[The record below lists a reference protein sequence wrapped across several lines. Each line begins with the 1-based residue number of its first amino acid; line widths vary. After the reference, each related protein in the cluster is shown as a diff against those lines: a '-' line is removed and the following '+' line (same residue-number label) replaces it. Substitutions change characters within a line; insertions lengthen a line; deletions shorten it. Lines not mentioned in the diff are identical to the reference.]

1 MKNNL
6 NVAEQLKLKYHKTNE
21 VTNFKDMLYNS
32 AENFKSRT
40 AFKLK
45 DENGKIVSITYEEFK
60 NDVVYLG
67 TDLIK
72 RGFLNKKIAVIGKN
86 SYKWCV
92 SYLAAS
98 IVGIVVPID
107 KELHS
112 DDVINFMNVSET
124 ACILGDSKNLSSVI
138 DDIDKLDY
146 KETVFISFDRIDIS
160 KKNDSNIFNKA
171 DLKISDNILYFD
183 NIKII
188 GKDSYINGFYDFDN
202 IKIDPDELRI
212 LLFTSGTTGNAK
224 GVCLSQRNICSNILS
239 TYGIVKVKRSDLF
252 FSVLPLHHTYECT
265 LGFLLPIYSGASI
278 AHCEGLRYI
287 AKNMAEFHPSV
298 ILCVPL
304 LLEKLHKN
312 IVRNMN
318 KSLPEKYRKENQDE
332 NPFDNLPLIMKKIV
346 KTKVKNTLG
355 GRLRVFIVGAASA
368 NPSILSDFRK
378 LKLNTLQGYGL
389 TECSPLVAGNTD
401 FFQKDD
407 SAGLPIPNVEY
418 KIDSPNKDGIG
429 EIIVK
434 GPNVMLGYYNNPEAT
449 ANSIKDGW
457 FYTGDLGKIDE
468 NGYLYITGRCKSV
481 IVTKNGKNIYPE
493 EVEYYLNDNPLI
505 SEALV
510 QGIQDDDND
519 ETYVKAQIYP
529 NLEAISE
536 YLKSSVPTKQE
547 IKKIISDVV
556 SNVNSK
562 LPNYKHIKGF
572 IIRDKEFEKTTT
584 QKVKRYGENM
594 KYEKKGED

>member
-1 MKNNL
+1 MKNDL
-6 NVAEQLKLKYHKTNE
+6 TIAEQLKLKYHKTAE

-32 AENFKSRT
+32 AENFKSRI
-40 AFKLK
+40 AFKEK
-45 DENGKIVSITYEEFK
+45 DENGNIVSITYEEFK

-72 RGFLNKKIAVIGKN
+72 RGFFNKRIAVIGRN

-92 SYLAAS
+92 SYMAAS

-107 KELHS
+107 KELHC

-124 ACILGDSKNLSSVI
+124 ICILGDLKNLTSI
-138 DDIDKLDY
+138 KDNFHKLNN
-146 KETVFISFDRIDIS
+146 KKTVLVSFDKIDS
-160 KKNDSNIFNKA
+160 KTND
-171 DLKISDNILYFD
+171 ILYFD
-183 NIKII
+183 NIKVI
-188 GKDSYINGFYDFDN
+188 GKDSYLNGFHDFDN
-202 IKIDPDELRI
+202 IQVNPDELRI

-304 LLEKLHKN
+304 LLEKMHKT

-318 KSLPEKYRKENQDE
+318 KTLPEKYRKENQDE
-332 NPFDNLPLIMKKIV
+332 NPFDSLPFFIKKIV
-346 KTKVKNTLG
+346 KNKVKNTLG
-355 GRLRVFIVGAASA
+355 GRLRVFIVGAAAA
-368 NPSILSDFRK
+368 NPEILSDFRK
-378 LKLNTLQGYGL
+378 LNLNTLQGYGL

-407 SAGLPIPNVEY
+407 AAGLPIPNVEY
-418 KIDSPNKDGIG
+418 KIDSPNNEGVG

-449 ANSIKDGW
+449 ANVIKDGW
-457 FYTGDLGKIDE
+457 FHTGDLGKIDE

-510 QGIQDDDND
+510 QGIQEDDDD

-536 YLKSSVPTKQE
+536 YLKGSVPTKEE

-584 QKVKRYGENM
+584 QKVKRYGDNM
-594 KYEKKGED
+594 KYDENKK

>member
-1 MKNNL
+1 MGQKL
-6 NVAEQLKLKYHKTNE
+6 PAAEQLKNKYHKTEE
-21 VTNFKDMLYNS
+21 VSNFKEMLYRS
-32 AENFKSRT
+32 ADIYRSRT
-40 AFKLK
+40 AFKEK
-45 DENGKIVSITYEEFK
+45 DKNGNIISITYEEFK

-67 TDLIK
+67 TSLIK
-72 RGFLNKKIAVIGKN
+72 EGFSNKKIAVIGKN
-86 SYKWCV
+86 SYNWCV

-107 KELHS
+107 KELHTE
-112 DDVINFMNVSET
+112 DVINFMNVSEA
-124 ACILGDSKNLSSVI
+124 ACILGDNKNLNKLI
-138 DDIDKLDY
+138 ENTDKLSN
-146 KETVFISFDRIDIS
+146 KKTTFINFDSKDSNSFDSFKDNG
-160 KKNDSNIFNKA
+160 KK
-171 DLKISDNILYFD
+171 LYFD
-183 NIKII
+183 GFTEFDKIE
-188 GKDSYINGFYDFDN
+188 
-202 IKIDPDELRI
+202 IDPDELRI

-287 AKNMAEFHPSV
+287 AKNMQEFHPSV

-312 IVRNMN
+312 IIKNMN
-318 KSLPEKYRKENQDE
+318 TSLPEKYRKENE
-332 NPFDNLPLIMKKIV
+332 NPFSSLPFYIKKVV

-355 GRLRVFIVGAASA
+355 GRLRVFIVGAAAA
-368 NPSILSDFRK
+368 NPNIVSDFRD

-418 KIDSPNKDGIG
+418 KIDNPNDEGVG
-429 EIIVK
+429 EILVK
-434 GPNVMLGYYNNPEAT
+434 GPNVMIGYYKNEEETNKV
-449 ANSIKDGW
+449 IKDGW
-457 FYTGDLGKIDE
+457 FHTGDLGKIDE

-505 SEALV
+505 SESLV
-510 QGIQDDDND
+510 LGIQKENDD
-519 ETYVKAQIYP
+519 ETYINAQIYP
-529 NLEAISE
+529 NIEAITE
-536 YLKSSVPTKQE
+536 YLKGSVPTKEE
-547 IKKIISDVV
+547 IWKIISDAV
-556 SNVNSK
+556 SNVNKK
-562 LPNYKHIKGF
+562 LPNYKHIKNF
-572 IIRDKEFEKTTT
+572 VIRDKEFEKTTT
-584 QKVKRYGENM
+584 QKVKRYGNNM
-594 KYEKKGED
+594 KMKND

>member
-1 MKNNL
+1 MKKDL
-6 NVAEQLKLKYHKTNE
+6 NIAEQLKLKYHKTEE
-21 VTNFKDMLYNS
+21 VTNFKDLIERS
-32 AENFKSRT
+32 AENYATRT

-45 DENGKIVSITYEEFK
+45 DKNGKIFSITYEEFK
-60 NDVVYLG
+60 KDIVYLG
-67 TDLIK
+67 TNLIK
-72 RGFLNKKIAVIGKN
+72 NGLLNKKIAVIGQN

-112 DDVINFMNVSET
+112 DDVINFMNVAEAS
-124 ACILGDSKNLSSVI
+124 CILGDNKNLDQVKDNFEKLNNPNTMFIYFNDTDSSSFTF
-138 DDIDKLDY
+138 DDFKD
-146 KETVFISFDRIDIS
+146 TG
-160 KKNDSNIFNKA
+160 KKIYEDGFN
-171 DLKISDNILYFD
+171 
-183 NIKII
+183 
-188 GKDSYINGFYDFDN
+188 DFDN
-202 IKIDPDELRI
+202 IKINPDEMRI

-287 AKNMAEFHPSV
+287 SQNMAEFHPSV

-304 LLEKLHKN
+304 LLEKMHKT
-312 IVRNMN
+312 IVKSMN
-318 KSLPEKYRKENQDE
+318 KSLPEKYRKTDNQ
-332 NPFDNLPLIMKKIV
+332 NPYNDLPAILKKIV
-346 KTKVKNTLG
+346 RTKVKNTLG
-355 GRLRVFIVGAASA
+355 GRLRVFIVGAASV
-368 NPSILSDFRK
+368 NPNIVADFRN

-401 FFQKDD
+401 FFQRDD

-418 KIDSPNKDGIG
+418 KIDSPNSEGIG
-429 EIIVK
+429 EILVK
-434 GPNVMLGYYNNPEAT
+434 GPNVMLGYYKNDEETKKA
-449 ANSIKDGW
+449 IQDGW
-457 FYTGDLGKIDE
+457 FHTGDLGRIDE

-505 SEALV
+505 SESLV
-510 QGIQDDDND
+510 LGIHKEDDD
-519 ETYVKAQIYP
+519 ETYINAQIYP
-529 NLEAISE
+529 NIEAIAE
-536 YLKSSVPTKQE
+536 YLKSSVPTKSE
-547 IKKIISDVV
+547 IKKVISDVV
-556 SNVNSK
+556 SSVNKK
-562 LPNYKHIKGF
+562 LPNYKHIKGV

-584 QKVKRYGENM
+584 QKVKRYGNNVNI
-594 KYEKKGED
+594 K

>member
-1 MKNNL
+1 MKKNIPIS
-6 NVAEQLKLKYHKTNE
+6 EQLKKKYHKTEE
-21 VTNFKDMLYNS
+21 VTNFKDMIYRS
-32 AENFKSRT
+32 GDIYRART

-45 DENGKIVSITYEEFK
+45 DKDGNIISITYSDFK
-60 NDVVYLG
+60 NDVVSLG
-67 TDLIK
+67 TSLIK
-72 RGFLNKKIAVIGKN
+72 KGFLNKRIAVIGKN

-107 KELHS
+107 KELHT
-112 DDVINFMNVSET
+112 DDVINFMNVSQCV
-124 ACILGDSKNLSSVI
+124 AILGDDKNLSSV
-138 DDIDKLDY
+138 LDNIQ
-146 KETVFISFDRIDIS
+146 KVENPDTLFISFDS
-160 KKNDSNIFNKA
+160 KDNKNSFDSLLNEGK
-171 DLKISDNILYFD
+171 KIYEA
-183 NIKII
+183 
-188 GKDSYINGFYDFDN
+188 GFTDFD
-202 IKIDPDELRI
+202 KIEVNPDELRI

-312 IVRNMN
+312 IIKSMN
-318 KSLPEKYRKENQDE
+318 KSLPAKYVKSDG
-332 NPFDNLPLIMKKIV
+332 NPYHDLPLILKKIV
-346 KTKVKNTLG
+346 RTKVKNTLG
-355 GRLRVFIVGAASA
+355 GRLRVFIVGAAA
-368 NPSILSDFRK
+368 VNPNIAADFRS

-401 FFQKDD
+401 FFQRDD

-418 KIDSPNKDGIG
+418 KIENPNDEGVG

-434 GPNVMLGYYNNPEAT
+434 GPNVMLGYYEDEART
-449 ANSIKDGW
+449 KETIVDGW
-457 FYTGDLGKIDE
+457 FHTGDLGRIDE

-493 EVEYYLNDNPLI
+493 EVEAHLNDNPLI
-505 SEALV
+505 AESLV
-510 QGIQDDDND
+510 SGIQKENDD
-519 ETYVKAQIYP
+519 ETYVNAQIYP
-529 NLEAISE
+529 NIEAITE
-536 YLKSSVPTKQE
+536 YLKGSVPTKE
-547 IKKIISDVV
+547 EVWKIVSDAVA
-556 SNVNSK
+556 NVNK
-562 LPNYKHIKGF
+562 NLPNYKHIKSF

-584 QKVKRYGENM
+584 QKVKRYGDNM
-594 KYEKKGED
+594 KTK

>member
-1 MKNNL
+1 MKNKL
-6 NVAEQLKLKYHKTNE
+6 SAAEQLKKKYHKTEE
-21 VTNFKDMLYNS
+21 VTNFKDMLYRS
-32 AENFKSRT
+32 GDIYRART
-40 AFKLK
+40 AFKIK
-45 DENGKIVSITYEEFK
+45 DKDGNIQSITYEQFK
-60 NDVVYLG
+60 NDVLYLG
-67 TDLIK
+67 TSLIK
-72 RGFLNKKIAVIGKN
+72 KGFLNKRIAIIGKN

-107 KELHS
+107 KELHT
-112 DDVINFMNVSET
+112 DDVINFMNVSQ
-124 ACILGDSKNLSSVI
+124 AVCILGDNKNLENV
-138 DDIDKLDY
+138 LDN
-146 KETVFISFDRIDIS
+146 IS
-160 KKNDSNIFNKA
+160 KIENPDTIFITFDKKFDALLEDGKKAYLDGFTDFDS
-171 DLKISDNILYFD
+171 
-183 NIKII
+183 IKI
-188 GKDSYINGFYDFDN
+188 N
-202 IKIDPDELRI
+202 PDELRI

-224 GVCLSQRNICSNILS
+224 GVCLSQRNICSNLLS

-287 AKNMAEFHPSV
+287 AKNMQEFHPSV

-304 LLEKLHKN
+304 LLENLHKN
-312 IVRNMN
+312 IVKNMN
-318 KSLPEKYRKENQDE
+318 NSLPSKYKKESNQ
-332 NPFDNLPLIMKKIV
+332 NPYSSLPFFMKKIV

-355 GRLRVFIVGAASA
+355 GRLRVFIVGAAAA
-368 NPSILSDFRK
+368 NPNIVADFRD

-418 KIDSPNKDGIG
+418 KIDNPNDEGIG

-434 GPNVMLGYYNNPEAT
+434 GPNVMLGYYEDEEKT
-449 ANSIKDGW
+449 KQTIIDGW
-457 FYTGDLGKIDE
+457 FHTGDLGKIDK

-510 QGIQDDDND
+510 LGIQKENDD
-519 ETYVKAQIYP
+519 ETYINAQIYP
-529 NLEAISE
+529 NIQAITE
-536 YLKSSVPTKQE
+536 YLKGSVPTKEE
-547 IKKIISDVV
+547 IWKIISDVV
-556 SNVNSK
+556 ASVNKK

-572 IIRDKEFEKTTT
+572 DIRDNEFEKTTT
-584 QKVKRYGENM
+584 QKIKRYGNNM
-594 KYEKKGED
+594 KMNKDD

>member
-1 MKNNL
+1 MKENL
-6 NVAEQLKLKYHKTNE
+6 NIAQQLRQKYHKTEE
-21 VTNFKDMLYNS
+21 VTNFKQMLYRS
-32 AENFKSRT
+32 ADIYRSRT
-40 AFKLK
+40 AFKKK
-45 DENGKIVSITYEEFK
+45 DNNGNIIRITYEEFK
-60 NDVVYLG
+60 NDIVCLG
-67 TDLIK
+67 TSLIK

-86 SYKWCV
+86 SYEWCV
-92 SYLAAS
+92 SYMAAS

-107 KELHS
+107 KELHT
-112 DDVINFMNVSET
+112 DDVINFMNISET
-124 ACILGDSKNLSSVI
+124 SCILGDDKNLSEILQQINQLNNKDTFFIFFESKSNKNNFS
-138 DDIDKLDY
+138 DIKL
-146 KETVFISFDRIDIS
+146 EG
-160 KKNDSNIFNKA
+160 KK
-171 DLKISDNILYFD
+171 LY
-183 NIKII
+183 NE
-188 GKDSYINGFYDFDN
+188 GFTDFD
-202 IKIDPDELRI
+202 KIEINPDELRI

-252 FSVLPLHHTYECT
+252 FSILPLHHTYECT

-312 IVRNMN
+312 IVKNMN
-318 KSLPEKYRKENQDE
+318 QSLPNKYKKENE
-332 NPFDNLPLIMKKIV
+332 NPFSSLPFFMKKIV

-355 GRLRVFIVGAASA
+355 GRLRVFIVGAAAA
-368 NPSILSDFRK
+368 NPNIVADFRD
-378 LKLNTLQGYGL
+378 LNLNTLQGYGL

-407 SAGLPIPNVEY
+407 AAGLPIPNVEY
-418 KIDSPNKDGIG
+418 KINNPNEEGVG

-434 GPNVMLGYYNNPEAT
+434 GPNVMLGYYKNEEETNK
-449 ANSIKDGW
+449 SLKDGW

-493 EVEYYLNDNPLI
+493 EVEYHLNDNPLI
-505 SEALV
+505 SESLV
-510 QGIQDDDND
+510 MGIQKENDD
-519 ETYVKAQIYP
+519 ETYINAQIYP
-529 NLEAISE
+529 NIEAITE
-536 YLKSSVPTKQE
+536 YLKGSVPTKEE
-547 IKKIISDVV
+547 IWKIISDAV
-556 SNVNSK
+556 SSVNKK

-584 QKVKRYGENM
+584 QKVKRYGNNM
-594 KYEKKGED
+594 KIDKK